1 MAKNPPANAGGSR
14 DEGLTPGLGGFP
26 GEGNGTNSRIL
37 AWEIHGVAKSQT

>member
-26 GEGNGTNSRIL
+26 GEGNGTNSSIL